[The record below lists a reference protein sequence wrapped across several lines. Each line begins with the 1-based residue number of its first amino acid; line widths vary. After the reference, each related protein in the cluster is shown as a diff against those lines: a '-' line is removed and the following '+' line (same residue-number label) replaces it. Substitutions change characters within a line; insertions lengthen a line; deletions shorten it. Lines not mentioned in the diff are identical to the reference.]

1 MDWLNYHHLQYF
13 WMVARE
19 GSVTRASGKLRLS
32 QPTVSAQIKRFE
44 EVLGV
49 KLLQRQGRSLVLTDT
64 GRVVYRYAD
73 EIFRTGQDL
82 LDTLKF
88 GQTGRRV
95 PLMVGVAN
103 AMPKLIAVRLLRPVM
118 AGPGGMSVICREDS
132 SEQLVAQLATHA
144 LDVVLSDA
152 PAPPHVRARVFNHV
166 LGESEIAFFSP
177 VRSAA
182 KLRRKFPRSLED
194 VPMVV
199 PTANT
204 ALRRDLDTWL
214 ERTGLHPTIAG
225 EFEDPAL
232 MKAFGAEAGL
242 LFPAPA
248 AVEKDICRLYGVKVV
263 GRVGV
268 RERYY
273 AISAERRL
281 THPGVLAITSAARDD
296 VFG

>member
-1 MDWLNYHHLQYF
+1 MEWLNYHHLQYF

-82 LDTLKF
+82 LDTLRF
-88 GQTGRRV
+88 GLTGRRV

-132 SEQLVAQLATHA
+132 SEQLIAQLATHA

-177 VRSAA
+177 VRSAGS
-182 KLRRKFPRSLED
+182 LRRKFPRSLED
-194 VPMVV
+194 MPMVV

-232 MKAFGAEAGL
+232 MKAFGSEAGL

-263 GRVGV
+263 GRVEV

>member
-1 MDWLNYHHLQYF
+1 MNYHHLQYF

-19 GSVTRASGKLRLS
+19 GSVTRASARLRLS
-32 QPTVSAQIKRFE
+32 QPTISAQIKRFE

-49 KLLQRQGRSLVLTDT
+49 KLLQRQGRALVLTDT
-64 GRVVYRYAD
+64 GRMVYRHAD

-82 LDTLKF
+82 LDTLRL

-118 AGPGGMSVICREDS
+118 AGPDGMSVICRADN
-132 SEQLVAQLATHA
+132 SEQLVTQLATHA

-152 PAPPHVRARVFNHV
+152 PAPPHVRAKVFNHV

-177 VRSAA
+177 RKLAA
-182 KLRRKFPRSLED
+182 GLRRAFPASLEK
-194 VPMVV
+194 VPLVV
-199 PTANT
+199 PTVNT
-204 ALRRDLDTWL
+204 ALRRDIDAWL

-232 MKAFGAEAGL
+232 MKAFGAEAGM

-248 AVEKDICRLYGVKVV
+248 AVERDICRLYDVHVV
-263 GRVGV
+263 GRAPV

>member
-1 MDWLNYHHLQYF
+1 VEWLNYHHLQYF

-19 GSVTRASGKLRLS
+19 GSVTRASGKLGLS
-32 QPTVSAQIKRFE
+32 QPTVSGQIKRFE

-49 KLLQRQGRSLVLTDT
+49 KLLQRQGRALALTDT
-64 GRVVYRYAD
+64 GRVVFRYAD

-82 LDTLKF
+82 QDTLRL

-95 PLMVGVAN
+95 PLMVGVVN

-118 AGPGGMSVICREDS
+118 AGPKGMPVICKEDS

-144 LDVVLSDA
+144 LDVVLSDS

-166 LGESEIAFFSP
+166 LGASEIAFFSP
-177 VRSAA
+177 TRMAA
-182 KLRRKFPRSLED
+182 GLRRRFPSSLEE
-194 VPMVV
+194 VPIVV
-199 PTANT
+199 PTPNT
-204 ALRRDLDTWL
+204 ALRRDIDGWL

-248 AVEKDICRLYGVKVV
+248 AVQADICRLYRVSVV
-263 GRVGV
+263 GRASV
-268 RERYY
+268 REQYY
-273 AISAERRL
+273 AISAERRV